1 MLEKVKINKPKIALV
16 VDVKNWAFWNIATV
30 VSKNLGDYY
39 DFEIISMDNIDDDI
53 VKLLFYLKSF
63 DLIHFFWRGHLR
75 LINKEY
81 PGIYNLGISYDEFYD
96 MYVKNLNI
104 TTSVYDH
111 LFLDSPDIINDIFNK
126 CKNYTVSSNKLYYIY
141 SSLPK
146 VNKKP
151 QMVITDGVDL
161 NLFKPVGN
169 KLKRKKLVIGWVG
182 NSKWAPELEDYKGF
196 NTIIKP
202 VLEDLK
208 KEGYPI
214 ETFFADRNERMIPHN
229 KMPEY
234 YSKIDI
240 LICASKCEGTPNPVL
255 EAMACGIAII
265 STDVG
270 IVSDAFG
277 KKQKEFIL
285 PKRNKEELKKK
296 LIMLL
301 EDRKLLSALGR
312 ENLVSIKDWEWQKKC
327 LEFKKFF
334 DVNLKRL

>member
-1 MLEKVKINKPKIALV
+1 MVKKVKINKPKIALV
-16 VDVKNWAFWNIATV
+16 VDVKNWAFWNIATI
-30 VSKNLGDYY
+30 VSEKLEDYY
-39 DFEIISMDNIDDDI
+39 DFEIISMDVIDDDI
-53 VKLLFYLKSF
+53 VKLLFYLKNF

-75 LINKEY
+75 LISKEY
-81 PGIYNLGISYDEFYD
+81 PGIYNLGISYDDFYD

-111 LFLDSPDIINDIFNK
+111 LFLDSHEAINDIFSK

-141 SSLPK
+141 NSLSI
-146 VNKKP
+146 VDKKP

-161 NLFKPVGN
+161 NLFKPIN
-169 KLKRKKLVIGWVG
+169 KPKKREKIVIGWVG

-202 VLEDLK
+202 VLEDLR

-214 ETFFADRNERMIPHN
+214 ETCFADRNEKMIPHD

-255 EAMACGIAII
+255 EAMACGIAIV

-296 LIMLL
+296 IIKLL
-301 EDRKLLSALGR
+301 ENRSLLRELKM
-312 ENLVSIKDWEWQKKC
+312 ENLISIKDWDWQKKC
-327 LEFKKFF
+327 FDFKKFF
-334 DVNLKRL
+334 DSNLKN